1 MFPGQGSQYNGMF
14 KEHFSEFIE
23 FKEAIDIGENFYKE
37 NLSEII
43 FNNDERISDTF
54 YTQPILLITSYA
66 CFKVWKNKGCPAP
79 KVALGHSLGEISAY
93 LCSGVLSFDDAL
105 KLIRYRASFMI
116 ESKGNTKTKMS
127 AVLGLD
133 PDEIDKILLDK
144 KKNFLEA
151 VNFNSPSQTV
161 IVGNADEIES
171 IKAVLIENGAK
182 KIIDLSVS
190 VPSHSSMMNMASTKL
205 KLAMD
210 DINFKSQNFSV
221 INNFDAKVSLT
232 ESEVKDK
239 LAKQISNPV
248 QWVDSMKRLKKYSI
262 KTHIEFGP
270 GKVLSSLAKQNRV
283 EGEFNSVDNLEMF
296 LKLLEE
302 YGS

>member
-1 MFPGQGSQYNGMF
+1 MLVLKYG
-14 KEHFSEFIE
+14 
-23 FKEAIDIGENFYKE
+23 
-37 NLSEII
+37 
-43 FNNDERISDTF
+43 
-54 YTQPILLITSYA
+54 
-66 CFKVWKNKGCPAP
+66 NKGCPDP
-79 KVALGHSLGEISAY
+79 KVALGHSLGEVSAY
-93 LCSGVLSFDDAL
+93 LCSGVLGFDDAL

-171 IKAVLIENGAK
+171 IKAALIENGAK

-205 KLAMD
+205 KLALD

-221 INNFDAKVSLT
+221 INNFDAKVSIT

-283 EGEFNSVDNLEMF
+283 EGEFNSVDNLEVF

>member
-1 MFPGQGSQYNGMF
+1 M
-14 KEHFSEFIE
+14 
-23 FKEAIDIGENFYKE
+23 
-37 NLSEII
+37 
-43 FNNDERISDTF
+43 
-54 YTQPILLITSYA
+54 
-66 CFKVWKNKGCPAP
+66 
-79 KVALGHSLGEISAY
+79 
-93 LCSGVLSFDDAL
+93 
-105 KLIRYRASFMI
+105 
-116 ESKGNTKTKMS
+116 
-127 AVLGLD
+127 
-133 PDEIDKILLDK
+133 
-144 KKNFLEA
+144 
-151 VNFNSPSQTV
+151 
-161 IVGNADEIES
+161 GNADEIES
-171 IKAVLIENGAK
+171 IKAALIENGAK
-182 KIIDLSVS
+182 KIMDLSVS

-283 EGEFNSVDNLEMF
+283 EGEFNSVDNLEVF